1 MAPAFL
7 FIYFSNERRVC
18 RRFHFHFSIKD
29 GRLHR
34 VEFSHNLS
42 GVTCKLPV
50 SFYFPTCVHSLCTAR
65 CGIDV
70 IRPIFLSCS
79 TRIGFHLERKMAD
92 GWIPA
97 ENGGAH
103 KDLRRRI
110 SNSAQ
115 SLNRFVR
122 LPKPKKCR
130 SWGRQLLRRWSSS
143 GASLFGGFFAST
155 SGSCGSV
162 DDVRNRRDDSSPPRS
177 LDADVFASLSSDYVH
192 FGTASPPPKPP
203 RVRRWSTVSD
213 GSSPTDCEGSLTS
226 VQSSGLL
233 PEEEQEEEERR
244 LLFLRFQLAG
254 AAGCCSSVELSV
266 GPADGVGQSSGA
278 TAATADVRGEEMKG
292 AESLRTSGDE
302 THPSGADEEDDDDQH
317 DDGSNGHD
325 WIVTKRKLLRPL
337 SPPPAIT
344 SHHTHGDFGLEDAR
358 LLWLGWR
365 LGRPEVLRPLPG
377 RIRNSAHDV
386 NPTPK
391 KKRNRWAAS

>member
-1 MAPAFL
+1 
-7 FIYFSNERRVC
+7 
-18 RRFHFHFSIKD
+18 
-29 GRLHR
+29 
-34 VEFSHNLS
+34 
-42 GVTCKLPV
+42 
-50 SFYFPTCVHSLCTAR
+50 
-65 CGIDV
+65 
-70 IRPIFLSCS
+70 
-79 TRIGFHLERKMAD
+79 MAD

-97 ENGGAH
+97 DNGGAH

-155 SGSCGSV
+155 PSAGGSCGSG
-162 DDVRNRRDDSSPPRS
+162 DVRNPDSPPRS

-192 FGTASPPPKPP
+192 FGTATPPPKPP

-213 GSSPTDCEGSLTS
+213 GSCPTDCEGSLTS

-233 PEEEQEEEERR
+233 QEEEERR

-266 GPADGVGQSSGA
+266 GPADGVGQSSGTVA
-278 TAATADVRGEEMKG
+278 ADVGEEMEG

-302 THPSGADEEDDDDQH
+302 THSSGADEEDDDDQH
-317 DDGSNGHD
+317 DDSSSNGHD
-325 WIVTKRKLLRPL
+325 WIVTKRELLRPL
-337 SPPPAIT
+337 SPPPATT
-344 SHHTHGDFGLEDAR
+344 SHHHTHGDFRLEDAR

-365 LGRPEVLRPLPG
+365 LGRPEV
-377 RIRNSAHDV
+377 
-386 NPTPK
+386 
-391 KKRNRWAAS
+391 